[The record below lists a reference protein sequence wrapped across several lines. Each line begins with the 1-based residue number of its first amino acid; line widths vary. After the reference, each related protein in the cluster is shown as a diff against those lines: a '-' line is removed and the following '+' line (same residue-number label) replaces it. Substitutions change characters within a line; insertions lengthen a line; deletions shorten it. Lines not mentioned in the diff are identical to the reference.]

1 MIVDYIA
8 IINAAY
14 SMIKSNDLFN
24 PEIEID
30 NRLINQLLKT
40 GKVPGPPFP
49 AITIGLDSTGE
60 NFRTL
65 GYMPWIVINLKV
77 SVWTSL
83 PSDKTT
89 ARLKTDLGLS
99 NVNDDWESYQE
110 CLYIQS
116 KLEEWIRG
124 DETDAGKS
132 RRTLWAD
139 TVSGINIK
147 IVQRHNT
154 KFNTI
159 RNEGFTLN
167 QADSLMAFNFARI
180 T

>member
-14 SMIKSNDLFN
+14 NMIKSNDLFN
-24 PEIEID
+24 PEIETD
-30 NRLINQLLKT
+30 GRLINQLRKT

-49 AITIGLDSTGE
+49 AITVQLDSTGE

-77 SVWTSL
+77 NVWTSL
-83 PSDKTT
+83 PSAKST
-89 ARLKTDLGLS
+89 ARLKTDTGLS
-99 NVNDDWESYQE
+99 NINDDWESSQE
-110 CLYIQS
+110 CFYIQS

-124 DETDAGKS
+124 DETTAGKS

-154 KFNTI
+154 KFSTI
-159 RNEGFTLN
+159 RNEGITLN
-167 QADSLMAFNFARI
+167 RAESLMTFNFARI
-180 T
+180 I